1 MLGEALG
8 SCNCSAVKFKVDR
21 APQDVYICHCSIC
34 RRATGSGGIAV
45 TIVAK
50 AEFTWLEGREH
61 IRTWEKPGHDWATHF
76 CEVCGSSLPG
86 KNDEASMYI
95 PVSLFDSGAD
105 GLKLK
110 ERLFV
115 ESKACWEEI

>member
-1 MLGEALG
+1 MIGQHI
-8 SCNCSAVKFKVDR
+8 SVKSVDL
-21 APQDVYICHCSIC
+21 HC
-34 RRATGSGGIAV
+34 R
-45 TIVAK
+45 
-50 AEFTWLEGREH
+50 
-61 IRTWEKPGHDWATHF
+61 
-76 CEVCGSSLPG
+76 G

-95 PVSLFDSGAD
+95 PVSLLDSGAD

>member
-1 MLGEALG
+1 MVGEALG

-34 RRATGSGGIAV
+34 RKATGSGGIAV
-45 TIVAK
+45 TIVSRAG
-50 AEFTWLEGREH
+50 FTWLEGRAH

-86 KNDEASMYI
+86 ENGETSMYI

-105 GLKLK
+105 ELKLK
-110 ERLFV
+110 KRLFG